1 MIRGSKGLFAAII
14 LFAGCSLASAQD
26 ATIGAGKIELG
37 GFPGGGTFLGGGDDN
52 LEVNFNV
59 YTSGGGV
66 TYYLNNKAAVEA
78 EVTGSIGWAQDVN
91 YKNKEITSIQMPG
104 VWSYTGNI
112 VFFPQGT
119 AGRRVPFYITGGA
132 GILSLQPRIPTKPFG
147 YDVDV
152 VGWQSFVTEN
162 IGGGIK
168 IFRAADA
175 PNWGF
180 RVDYRYLFVGSK
192 SDAPPFFAKSKS
204 RTGHRVYIGLL
215 YTWKR

>member
-1 MIRGSKGLFAAII
+1 MSRGSIAFFAAVI
-14 LFAGCSLASAQD
+14 LIAGCSMASAQD
-26 ATIGAGKIELG
+26 ATLGAGKIEFG
-37 GFPGGGTFLGGGDDN
+37 GFPGGGTFLVGGDDD

-59 YTSGGGV
+59 YTTGGGI
-66 TYYLNNKAAVEA
+66 TYYLNEKTAIEG
-78 EVTGSIGWAQDVN
+78 EFTGSIGWAQDVN

-104 VWSYTGNI
+104 VYSYTGNV

-132 GILSLQPRIPTKPFG
+132 GLLSLQPRTPTKPFG
-147 YDVDV
+147 YDVDLI
-152 VGWQSFVTEN
+152 GWQTFVTEN

-180 RVDYRYLFVGSK
+180 RVDYRYMFVSSN
-192 SDAPPFFAKSKS
+192 SDAPAFFAKSKS
-204 RTGHRVYIGLL
+204 RTGHRIYIGML